1 MLSDPAV
8 YTTFEKSIHLKAS
21 HLMRNLDDDK
31 VALVAQLAR
40 VMVLNNGDLLYS
52 SDTKVEFVHV
62 IVDGTMEMTNSQDE
76 CGAVSKSAVPAS
88 IKLHHGAC
96 FGAEV
101 NRFCGCMLNP
111 SCYTC

>member
-21 HLMRNLDDDK
+21 HPMRNLDDDK

-62 IVDGTMEMTNSQDE
+62 IVDGTMEMTIPKMNVVLSRNRLCPPQSNSTTALVLEQ
-76 CGAVSKSAVPAS
+76 
-88 IKLHHGAC
+88 
-96 FGAEV
+96 
-101 NRFCGCMLNP
+101 R
-111 SCYTC
+111 